1 MEERKPIGHLQAG
14 LLIAAVLIVYSI
26 ALNFLGQAGN
36 QSLGM
41 ISYLIMIIG
50 IVAFV
55 IMHGKANNNELGF
68 GDLFSYGFKTTSV
81 LTIIFIGFLIIFN
94 LIFPDLKEQA
104 FEMARQKMEEQGN
117 LSDDKIDQALEIMK
131 KFFWIGIVG
140 GTLIFFVILGAI
152 GSLIGAAITKKEPV
166 NPLDQSSL

>member
-1 MEERKPIGHLQAG
+1 MEDRKPIGHLQAG
-14 LLIAAVLIVYSI
+14 LLIAAILIVYSI

-36 QSLGM
+36 QTLGM
-41 ISYLIMIIG
+41 VTYLIMIIG

-55 IMHGKANNNELGF
+55 IMHGKANNNELSF

-94 LIFPDLKEQA
+94 LIFPELKEQA

-117 LSDDKIDQALEIMK
+117 LSDDKIDQALEIGK

-152 GSLIGAAITKKEPV
+152 GSLIGAAVTKKEPV

>member
-1 MEERKPIGHLQAG
+1 MEERKPISHLQAG

-26 ALNFLGQAGN
+26 ALNFLGQSTN

-41 ISYLIMIIG
+41 ISYLIMIVG
-50 IVAFV
+50 IIVFV
-55 IMHGKANNNELGF
+55 RMHGDAMNNELSF
-68 GDLFSYGFKTTSV
+68 GDLFAYGFKTTSV

-94 LIFPDLKEQA
+94 LIFPDIKEQA
-104 FEMARQKMEEQGN
+104 FEMARQQMEESGN
-117 LSDDKIDQALEIMK
+117 LSDDKIDQALEIGK

-152 GSLIGAAITKKEPV
+152 GSLIGAAITKKNPV
-166 NPLDQSSL
+166 NPLDQTSL